1 LWLLL
6 VFILGAMVGYLVK
19 ALRIWQEKSSG
30 TIYVTHRE
38 EKTLYS
44 LELEDYPESI
54 AFKKRVVFKVDASD
68 EDLIR
73 E

>member
-1 LWLLL
+1 MCFVALIVGVFLGFIIKSLL
-6 VFILGAMVGYLVK
+6 A
-19 ALRIWQEKSSG
+19 RNERSSG
-30 TIYVTHRE
+30 TIYVTHKE

-54 AFKKRVVFKVDASD
+54 EFKKRVVFKVEAPEEGLD
-68 EDLIR
+68 R